1 MATLTAT
8 RPPITDSLVQQL
20 MQIEGKAE
28 IVNGQIQT
36 FMPSGDY
43 PNYAVGVIYVSLF
56 NFAAHEGGRAVSDNA
71 GFLCNLPNRRSFSPD
86 AAYYTGPGGGMG
98 FFPQAPVFAVEVRS
112 ENDYGPAAERQMAAK
127 RADYF
132 AAGTMV
138 VWDVDL
144 QNEEV
149 VAKYSAQT
157 ASAPQLF
164 GRGDVADASEA
175 VPGWNLNVD
184 ELFQVSDKGFQMAD

>member
-8 RPPITDSLVQQL
+8 DPLIEEL

-28 IVNGQIQT
+28 IVNGHILT
-36 FMPSGDY
+36 LPMTGFISG
-43 PNYAVGVIYVSLF
+43 
-56 NFAAHEGGRAVSDNA
+56 FAADEIYSSLRLHARSTGAGVAFADGK

-86 AAYYTGPGGGMG
+86 AAFYTGALPEMG
-98 FFPQAPVFAVEVRS
+98 FLPEAPVFAVGVRS
-112 ENDYGPAAERQMAAK
+112 ENDYGPAAERAMAAK

-132 AAGTMV
+132 AAGTLV

-149 VAKYSAQT
+149 IAKYNAQ
-157 ASAPQLF
+157 SPMAPQLF
-164 GRGDVADASEA
+164 RRGDVADAAEA
-175 VPGWNLNVD
+175 VAAWNLNVN
-184 ELFQVSDKGFQMAD
+184 ELFARAD